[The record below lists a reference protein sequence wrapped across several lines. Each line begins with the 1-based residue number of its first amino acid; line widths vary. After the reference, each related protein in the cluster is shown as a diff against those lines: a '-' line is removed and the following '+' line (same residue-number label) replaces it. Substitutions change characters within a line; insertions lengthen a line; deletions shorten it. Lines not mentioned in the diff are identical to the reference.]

1 MSYQNIGR
9 VYHLQGNVGE
19 ALATEKY
26 TKAYRIFHKVLGPD
40 HPESLGLK
48 PFVKVDEEC
57 I

>member
-40 HPESLGLK
+40 YPESLGLK